1 MLSTLKKVNFLIT
14 KRQRKGLVVL
24 TLLLFI
30 GMILEVFGLGIL
42 IPTISI
48 ISDPKMIESNSIMS
62 SIRSFFHEFSDN
74 EFIFI
79 FLGIVVIIY
88 FIKSFFLVFLVFKQ
102 NRFINNI
109 SANISYELL
118 KNYMNQPYNFHL
130 KQNTSELLKNVQV
143 EVHHFHAYLLSLI
156 TLIIEGGFVLSIL
169 ATLIYVEPIGAISI
183 GVFFGILSLIFLRL
197 TQKKI
202 AEWGNLRQEVD
213 TKAFKIALEALGGIK
228 ELIIFGKK
236 SFFINDFKNNIFFK
250 SRLSSNHATVT
261 QIPRFYLELISI
273 IGLISFI
280 ILFLLKGQDF
290 ATIVSILGLFVA
302 ATFRMMPSLN
312 RMIAAKQSL
321 KFNGFSLNIIHR
333 ELKLKAKYD
342 DKFSHESKFNFQNII
357 EFKKV
362 NFKFNKSNT
371 ILKSVDLKI
380 IKGESIGI
388 IGESGSGKS
397 TLIDLLVGLHEP
409 TSGEILVDGING
421 FQMTQSWRNTI
432 GYVSQSIH
440 LMDDTIKNNIAFG
453 IPEEMIDIFRI
464 NSIVKQVKLEK
475 FVSTLKYGFNTKV
488 GERGVQLS
496 GGQRQR
502 IGIARALY
510 HDPDIIILDEAT
522 SALDL
527 QTESDVMNA
536 FKSLKETKTIIMV
549 AHRLSTLES
558 CNVIYKIENGE
569 IQKLNTT
576 YFNKKTDQN

>member
-1 MLSTLKKVNFLIT
+1 
-14 KRQRKGLVVL
+14 
-24 TLLLFI
+24 
-30 GMILEVFGLGIL
+30 
-42 IPTISI
+42 
-48 ISDPKMIESNSIMS
+48 
-62 SIRSFFHEFSDN
+62 
-74 EFIFI
+74 
-79 FLGIVVIIY
+79 
-88 FIKSFFLVFLVFKQ
+88 
-102 NRFINNI
+102 
-109 SANISYELL
+109 
-118 KNYMNQPYNFHL
+118 
-130 KQNTSELLKNVQV
+130 
-143 EVHHFHAYLLSLI
+143 
-156 TLIIEGGFVLSIL
+156 
-169 ATLIYVEPIGAISI
+169 
-183 GVFFGILSLIFLRL
+183 
-197 TQKKI
+197 
-202 AEWGNLRQEVD
+202 
-213 TKAFKIALEALGGIK
+213 
-228 ELIIFGKK
+228 
-236 SFFINDFKNNIFFK
+236 
-250 SRLSSNHATVT
+250 
-261 QIPRFYLELISI
+261 
-273 IGLISFI
+273 
-280 ILFLLKGQDF
+280 
-290 ATIVSILGLFVA
+290 
-302 ATFRMMPSLN
+302 MMPSLN

-440 LMDDTIKNNIAFG
+440 LMDDTIKNNIALG

-464 NSIVKQVKLEK
+464 NSIIKQVKLEK

-569 IQKLNTT
+569 IQKLKI
-576 YFNKKTDQN
+576 F

>member
-464 NSIVKQVKLEK
+464 NSIIKQVKLEK

-549 AHRLSTLES
+549 AHRMSTLES

-569 IQKLNTT
+569 IQKLKI
-576 YFNKKTDQN
+576 F

>member
-30 GMILEVFGLGIL
+30 GMILEAFGLGIL

-88 FIKSFFLVFLVFKQ
+88 FIKSFFLVFLLFKQ

-109 SANISYELL
+109 SANISYKLL

-183 GVFFGILSLIFLRL
+183 GIFFGILSLIFLRL

-236 SFFINDFKNNIFFK
+236 SFFINDFKNNIF
-250 SRLSSNHATVT
+250 L
-261 QIPRFYLELISI
+261 
-273 IGLISFI
+273 
-280 ILFLLKGQDF
+280 
-290 ATIVSILGLFVA
+290 
-302 ATFRMMPSLN
+302 
-312 RMIAAKQSL
+312 
-321 KFNGFSLNIIHR
+321 
-333 ELKLKAKYD
+333 
-342 DKFSHESKFNFQNII
+342 
-357 EFKKV
+357 
-362 NFKFNKSNT
+362 
-371 ILKSVDLKI
+371 
-380 IKGESIGI
+380 
-388 IGESGSGKS
+388 
-397 TLIDLLVGLHEP
+397 
-409 TSGEILVDGING
+409 
-421 FQMTQSWRNTI
+421 
-432 GYVSQSIH
+432 
-440 LMDDTIKNNIAFG
+440 
-453 IPEEMIDIFRI
+453 
-464 NSIVKQVKLEK
+464 
-475 FVSTLKYGFNTKV
+475 
-488 GERGVQLS
+488 
-496 GGQRQR
+496 
-502 IGIARALY
+502 
-510 HDPDIIILDEAT
+510 
-522 SALDL
+522 
-527 QTESDVMNA
+527 
-536 FKSLKETKTIIMV
+536 
-549 AHRLSTLES
+549 
-558 CNVIYKIENGE
+558 
-569 IQKLNTT
+569 
-576 YFNKKTDQN
+576 